1 MPVSL
6 SRILALILAAAGIGL
21 ALWLVPPLRAA
32 PRRAAAVLALLA
44 VGAAICLAA
53 AGAPRFTARTW
64 VRCVAVAAGGLTC
77 MLVYALRYSV
87 ALDTLPSVPLSDTT
101 LRSEL
106 ADWCNAL
113 DAVAIAAAYLTAAF
127 LVVPG
132 PLMTTSVTAPGQALA
147 AGEMALTERSAAAD
161 LDSPFRAP
169 ASRGGANPPS
179 ASSRNSATE

>member
-21 ALWLVPPLRAA
+21 ALWLVPPLRTE

-77 MLVYALRYSV
+77 VLTYALRYFV

-127 LVVPG
+127 LVVPS
-132 PLMTTSVTAPGQALA
+132 PSRSVTAPAQAIA
-147 AGEMALTERSAAAD
+147 AGEVALSERGAAAGPY
-161 LDSPFRAP
+161 SPFRAP
-169 ASRGGANPPS
+169 ATHGGANPPS
-179 ASSRNSATE
+179 ASSTDSASE

>member
-6 SRILALILAAAGIGL
+6 SRTLALLLAAAGIVL
-21 ALWLVPPLRAA
+21 ALWLVPPLRAE

-44 VGAAICLAA
+44 VGAAISLAA
-53 AGAPRFTARTW
+53 AGAPRFAARTW
-64 VRCVAVAAGGLTC
+64 LRCVAVAAGGLTC
-77 MLVYALRYSV
+77 ALVYALRHFV

-101 LRSEL
+101 LRTEL

-132 PLMTTSVTAPGQALA
+132 PPGTVSVTAPG
-147 AGEMALTERSAAAD
+147 AAAK
-161 LDSPFRAP
+161 P
-169 ASRGGANPPS
+169 ANPPPTQ
-179 ASSRNSATE
+179 ATSTPSD